1 MKRVVITGMGTVS
14 PLGYGISA
22 LMEGLDSGKSAVRF
36 LEGWDRL
43 KGLKCLVGAPVAL
56 RDEKNIPR
64 VFRRSMN
71 KMSIMAVQACD
82 EALNMA
88 GLGKDLLGNGRIG
101 CVMGSTT
108 GSPEAIASAFEKI
121 LAGSIHELNSMAFFK
136 TLSHTISANVAQ
148 YLGLTGM
155 VISACAACASSL
167 QSLCLG
173 SDLIRFGKQDIMI
186 CGGAEEL
193 HPVTIGSFDI
203 LEATS
208 IRYQN
213 TPEKTPRPFDQ
224 DRDGLVCGEGAGVLV
239 LEEYEYAKKRGAEI
253 LAEIAGTFTN
263 TSNVPVTQSDAPSL
277 GLCMKGALE
286 DSGLSPEDI
295 DYVNAHGTGT
305 LHGDSAEAAAIHSVF
320 GGKVPVSSL
329 KGYMGH
335 TLGASGAIESAA
347 SLMMLKKGVLY
358 PGLNLDKPAE
368 DCSIISLLLRKER
381 KTVRNVL
388 KNSFAFGGINASIIF
403 RSLSQ

>member
-1 MKRVVITGMGTVS
+1 MRRVVITGMGVVS
-14 PLGYGISA
+14 PLGYGIPS
-22 LMEGLDSGKSAVRF
+22 LMEGIAEGRSAVRF

-43 KGLKCLVGAPVAL
+43 KGLKCLVGAPVVL
-56 RDEKNIPR
+56 KDEKNIPR

-71 KMSIMAVQACD
+71 RMSIMAVQACD
-82 EALNMA
+82 EALAAANLNRET
-88 GLGKDLLGNGRIG
+88 LGSGRAG

-108 GSPEAIASAFEKI
+108 GSPEAIEAAFEKI
-121 LAGSIHELNSMAFFK
+121 LAGSIHELTSLAFFK
-136 TLSHTISANVAQ
+136 TMSHTISANVAQ
-148 YLGLTGM
+148 YVGLSGM

-173 SDLIRFGKQDIMI
+173 ADLIRFGKQEVMI

-213 TPEKTPRPFDQ
+213 TPQKTPRPFDK
-224 DRDGLVCGEGAGVLV
+224 DRDGLVCGEGAGVLI
-239 LEEYEYAKKRGAEI
+239 LEEYEHALARGADI
-253 LAEIAGTFTN
+253 LAEITGTFTN
-263 TSNVPVTQSDAPSL
+263 TSNAPMTQSDAPSL
-277 GLCMKGALE
+277 GLCMKGALAE
-286 DSGLSPEDI
+286 AGLSPEDI
-295 DYVNAHGTGT
+295 DYISAHGTGT
-305 LHGDSAEAAAIHSVF
+305 LQGDSAEASAIHSIF
-320 GGKVPVSSL
+320 GNKVPVSSL

-335 TLGASGAIESAA
+335 TLGASGVIESAA
-347 SLMMLKKGVLY
+347 SLMMMKKGMLY
-358 PGLNLDKPAE
+358 PGLNLDKPAG
-368 DCSIISLLLRKER
+368 DCSIINLLLKKET

-403 RSLSQ
+403 RSLR